1 MANIR
6 TVTLDRYR
14 PLTSADLIK
23 AERMEAQS
31 LAAELSES
39 GGLGWVVICLTGHWN
54 NLNCTERLQLAWC
67 WELAVVP
74 TSVAVA
80 A

>member
-1 MANIR
+1 MLTVWPQMANIR

-54 NLNCTERLQLAWC
+54 DLNYRERLQ
-67 WELAVVP
+67 
-74 TSVAVA
+74 TT
-80 A
+80 